1 MNWTTILSEIAI
13 AIIETLADQATQA
26 LRKKTIPKIDWR
38 HTRNPFKI
46 PASLPD
52 IEIHR
57 KSSHHSLIH
66 H

>member
-52 IEIHR
+52 IEIQ
-57 KSSHHSLIH
+57 
-66 H
+66 